1 MFFRIFRHLLP
12 NARAW
17 RMVVDKRLRSFFE
30 GLAGSGGLV
39 KSFMDRVYLDLFPQD
54 TRELSAWEQQFA
66 LPNTGLDE
74 QQRRDRLAA
83 AWRAVGGQD
92 PDYLQDSLRA
102 RGFDVYIHEWWQ
114 PGTEPS
120 IGEQAAATP
129 RNPLLWLRREF
140 NDKTFSIQCGE
151 AVAQAGEPEAMCGNS
166 FTPRGYPLVNK
177 VVETIPDVQP
187 LCASP
192 ISECGE
198 PAALCGNFVG
208 YRQARKT
215 YIVPDD
221 PEKWPYFLYIGGANF
236 GDVAQ
241 VPPSRREEFEDLCLK
256 LCPAQQWLG
265 IIVEYV

>member
-1 MFFRIFRHLLP
+1 MMFFRIFRHLLP

-17 RMVVDKRLRSFFE
+17 RMVINTRLRSFFE
-30 GLAGSGGLV
+30 GLAGSGESV
-39 KSFMDRVYLDLFPQD
+39 KSFVDAAYLDLFPQE
-54 TRELSAWEQQFA
+54 TRELPAWEEQFA
-66 LPNTGLDE
+66 LPRTGLSE

-92 PDYLQDSLRA
+92 PAYLQESLRA

-114 PGTEPS
+114 PGT
-120 IGEQAAATP
+120 ATP

-140 NDKTFSIQCGE
+140 DNKTFSVQAGE

-187 LCASP
+187 LCGAA
-192 ISECGE
+192 IAEAGE
-198 PAALCGNFVG
+198 PAAQCGNFVG

-221 PEKWPYFLYIGGANF
+221 PAKWPYFLYIGGENF

-256 LCPAQQWLG
+256 LCPVQQWLG
-265 IIVEYV
+265 VIVEYV